1 MILQQKNSLSK
12 DLYAKKCFDTLHNKN
27 TASNEKVLLSKKKKK
42 SRYYL
47 KTNQKNKIFLFDTF
61 LNNFDFFVGS
71 NFDCIL

>member
-1 MILQQKNSLSK
+1 M
-12 DLYAKKCFDTLHNKN
+12 KKCFCP
-27 TASNEKVLLSKKKKK
+27 KKKK

-61 LNNFDFFVGS
+61 LNSFDFFVGS

>member
-1 MILQQKNSLSK
+1 M
-12 DLYAKKCFDTLHNKN
+12 KKCFCQ
-27 TASNEKVLLSKKKKK
+27 KKKK

>member
-42 SRYYL
+42 SL
-47 KTNQKNKIFLFDTF
+47 LFKNESKK
-61 LNNFDFFVGS
+61 
-71 NFDCIL
+71 